1 MQLSPTSSPL
11 TRSHDD
17 RSHDDG
23 ERGQSTERRI
33 KALIVAP
40 AFPDDVVE
48 LRASANNARA
58 YVLRGEKRFPADLCG
73 LADAG
78 GDVPALRLARRAQA
92 RAVKAP
98 LDAGSANL
106 QRRLINPSASR
117 RPRRPPKE
125 RSVNFP
131 RCFGGRELTEFFM

>member
-33 KALIVAP
+33 KALIVAA

-48 LRASANNARA
+48 LLAPTMPGRMFFA
-58 YVLRGEKRFPADLCG
+58 EK
-73 LADAG
+73 
-78 GDVPALRLARRAQA
+78 
-92 RAVKAP
+92 
-98 LDAGSANL
+98 
-106 QRRLINPSASR
+106 SASR
-117 RPRRPPKE
+117 PTCAGWQTPAE
-125 RSVNFP
+125 MSLLCVSL
-131 RCFGGRELTEFFM
+131 GGRRRAR